1 MEDHAQIT
9 EDKTGELS
17 ADIVD
22 AALKFLLLS
31 PEDKEQVMALIE
43 SLKNN

>member
-9 EDKTGELS
+9 DDKNSELS

-22 AALKFLLLS
+22 AALKFQLLS
-31 PEDKEQVMALIE
+31 PEDKEQVMDLIE

>member
-9 EDKTGELS
+9 DDKTGELS

-31 PEDKEQVMALIE
+31 PEDKEQVMDLIE

>member
-1 MEDHAQIT
+1 MNDHAQIT
-9 EDKTGELS
+9 EDKTVELS

-22 AALKFLLLS
+22 AALKFQLLS

-43 SLKNN
+43 SLKKN

>member
-9 EDKTGELS
+9 DDKTSELS

-22 AALKFLLLS
+22 AALKFQLLS
-31 PEDKEQVMALIE
+31 PEDKEQVMALID